1 MRMTLNDIGK
11 ALRKVLSAVARAAWG
26 ITLCAG
32 GLAVGIAGEI
42 LLGVLNFMFGI
53 LTALLSIVTI
63 IWTFIWLLTLEF
75 IRIWRKE
82 TARRQRSNAG
92 FTRWTT
98 SLSIW
103 WKRTLT
109 AISALS
115 ENCTRSCARMQ
126 EGTSLT
132 SF

>member
-11 ALRKVLSAVARAAWG
+11 ALRKVLSALARAAWG

-63 IWTFIWLLTLEF
+63 IWTFIWLLT
-75 IRIWRKE
+75 RV
-82 TARRQRSNAG
+82 S
-92 FTRWTT
+92 
-98 SLSIW
+98 S
-103 WKRTLT
+103 
-109 AISALS
+109 
-115 ENCTRSCARMQ
+115 
-126 EGTSLT
+126 
-132 SF
+132 

>member
-1 MRMTLNDIGK
+1 MEDMVMTLNDIGK

-63 IWTFIWLLTLEF
+63 IWTFIWLLTL
-75 IRIWRKE
+75 
-82 TARRQRSNAG
+82 
-92 FTRWTT
+92 
-98 SLSIW
+98 
-103 WKRTLT
+103 
-109 AISALS
+109 
-115 ENCTRSCARMQ
+115 
-126 EGTSLT
+126 
-132 SF
+132 

>member
-63 IWTFIWLLTLEF
+63 IWTFIWLLTVD
-75 IRIWRKE
+75 
-82 TARRQRSNAG
+82 TN
-92 FTRWTT
+92 
-98 SLSIW
+98 
-103 WKRTLT
+103 
-109 AISALS
+109 
-115 ENCTRSCARMQ
+115 
-126 EGTSLT
+126 
-132 SF
+132 

>member
-53 LTALLSIVTI
+53 L
-63 IWTFIWLLTLEF
+63 

-109 AISALS
+109 AISAHS
-115 ENCTRSCARMQ
+115 EKYTRSCARMQ
-126 EGTSLT
+126 ERTSLT
-132 SF
+132 FF